1 MWLVTAMPAA
11 APPPLTAVR
20 LRVVR
25 VALVLGWVSIGVVLA
40 GSMLP
45 EMQHVDVSHPLVW
58 ALAGVAAVAN
68 TVLAALPWPRLV
80 DRSIGGTLLTAW
92 AVGLIGLVT
101 ALTAA
106 DGGLASE
113 YHLLYVLVIPF
124 VATTEPRRR
133 HLPLYALLLTGYS
146 AAVLLLPGPAPLGVL
161 VVRLGVLAAG
171 CGLATVIARILVDNA
186 LARTQAESEARMERV
201 LADEAHHRIKN
212 NLQLVADLLILEAGK
227 EGASLGVVVDETVS
241 RIQSVAA
248 VHQTLAA
255 RGEGRVGLRP
265 VLERIV
271 GALGQRLGAGRAVRV
286 VGDDT
291 ELSGQRATW
300 AAIAVNELVTNAL
313 RHGQGTVDVGLAAR
327 DGAVEL
333 RIADEGPGPHGATPG
348 LGLAL
353 AQRLVTDGLGG
364 RLSTDAGGA
373 TTLAFPTT
381 AEV

>member
-212 NLQLVADLLILEAGK
+212 NLQLVADLLILRFHRRRPAGPRGVRRARVGGWARLGRLRAGAGADSSARTISRCAA
-227 EGASLGVVVDETVS
+227 EGRGLQVV
-241 RIQSVAA
+241 SVALA
-248 VHQTLAA
+248 PARLPEPGLRRSRHRGPRRLRPRRSPPAAA
-255 RGEGRVGLRP
+255 RRRRARGLHRHRGP
-265 VLERIV
+265 QRTSPPASVRLED
-271 GALGQRLGAGRAVRV
+271 G
-286 VGDDT
+286 
-291 ELSGQRATW
+291 W
-300 AAIAVNELVTNAL
+300 
-313 RHGQGTVDVGLAAR
+313 R
-327 DGAVEL
+327 DHTM
-333 RIADEGPGPHGATPG
+333 RM
-348 LGLAL
+348 
-353 AQRLVTDGLGG
+353 
-364 RLSTDAGGA
+364 
-373 TTLAFPTT
+373 
-381 AEV
+381 